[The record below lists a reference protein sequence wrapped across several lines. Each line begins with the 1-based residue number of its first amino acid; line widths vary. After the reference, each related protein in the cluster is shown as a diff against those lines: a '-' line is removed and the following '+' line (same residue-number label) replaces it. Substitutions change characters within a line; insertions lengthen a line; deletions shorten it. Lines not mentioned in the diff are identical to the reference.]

1 MFLSDSSSYCATL
14 YDGLKSCPQDRH
26 VHVLCDTDY
35 IAHFI
40 GRAEPELAQEGMQ
53 YLYPVVANDR
63 AFQRHHYFLCG
74 SGHLLF
80 AFHLTWFYTRNEG
93 D

>member
-35 IAHFI
+35 IAHLI
-40 GRAEPELAQEGMQ
+40 GRAEPELAGG
-53 YLYPVVANDR
+53 YAILVS
-63 AFQRHHYFLCG
+63 CC
-74 SGHLLF
+74 SS
-80 AFHLTWFYTRNEG
+80 
-93 D
+93 